1 MQRGK
6 SDHYIE
12 DEKFKMFAS
21 SMGEGAAV
29 HAGPQEV
36 LMEGGARAGERQ
48 GRFSAQSSP
57 QRKSMSP
64 QRLTFSE
71 REMLTERSFP
81 IFSSSHPRLAIRK
94 SVTPLRVGGRE
105 LCGGGRELCVG
116 GDNSGVVGLG
126 FKRSTVASRMRNAF
140 NDEQTFRHRCQSP
153 LSPSLYTHSLTR
165 THSCC

>member
-6 SDHYIE
+6 SDHYIG

-29 HAGPQEV
+29 DAGPQEV
-36 LMEGGARAGERQ
+36 LMEGGYTAREGQ
-48 GRFSAQSSP
+48 GQFSAQSAQSSP

-81 IFSSSHPRLAIRK
+81 IFSSSQPRLATRK
-94 SVTPLRVGGRE
+94 SVTPLRVGEGE
-105 LCGGGRELCVG
+105 VGGGG
-116 GDNSGVVGLG
+116 G
-126 FKRSTVASRMRNAF
+126 
-140 NDEQTFRHRCQSP
+140 Q
-153 LSPSLYTHSLTR
+153 
-165 THSCC
+165 